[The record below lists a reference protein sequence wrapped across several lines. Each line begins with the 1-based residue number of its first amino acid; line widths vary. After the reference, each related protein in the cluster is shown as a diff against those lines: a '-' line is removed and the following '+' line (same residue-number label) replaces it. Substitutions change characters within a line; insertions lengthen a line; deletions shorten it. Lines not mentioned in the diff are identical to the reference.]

1 MKYMLACNI
10 FTEPQHQVAA
20 RLDVYSGYWHYFNTG
35 SILWK
40 TSSAEMDRVFG
51 LIHDPKFMQ
60 QFSSDQAFLN
70 NVYPE
75 RLNNTLN

>member
-1 MKYMLACNI
+1 MKDILACNI

-20 RLDVYSGYWHYFNTG
+20 RLDLYSGYWHFNTG

-40 TSSAEMDRVFG
+40 TSSAEMERVFG
-51 LIHDPKFMQ
+51 LLQDLKFMQ